1 MVVCLPMT
9 WLPWQAA
16 GAGLESARGDGGED
30 LSSSPA
36 LCLSLAG
43 APNWV
48 GVGEV
53 PVGGKAWQAV
63 PLALTGSDEVPM
75 G

>member
-43 APNWV
+43 ASYWV

-53 PVGGKAWQAV
+53 PMRSKARKAV
-63 PLALTGSDEVPM
+63 PLALTGSDKVPV